1 MSNLKIKAN
10 AEEEA
15 KNLPSLVKLA
25 GASIL
30 ISSIR
35 NIYWKVNRKELCIA
49 IENLHSANKEKI
61 VKIVKYYEVFWE
73 RTKKDYIKELKK
85 IMGDDLNENK
95 VFYISPSLWVNIADV
110 TGRRNAFIVASEVQQ
125 NSLEFIF
132 LHELT
137 HLHYADFLKNSK
149 IKEAGKSSLMEGVAH
164 LILFKSLI
172 KNLFSGIKY
181 SEVVFVK
188 KNSEFMKKLEK
199 LWDNREN
206 FKSFLEEAIKLNK
219 KMKGVVIC

>member
-1 MSNLKIKAN
+1 
-10 AEEEA
+10 
-15 KNLPSLVKLA
+15 
-25 GASIL
+25 
-30 ISSIR
+30 
-35 NIYWKVNRKELCIA
+35 
-49 IENLHSANKEKI
+49 
-61 VKIVKYYEVFWE
+61 
-73 RTKKDYIKELKK
+73 
-85 IMGDDLNENK
+85 
-95 VFYISPSLWVNIADV
+95 
-110 TGRRNAFIVASEVQQ
+110 
-125 NSLEFIF
+125 
-132 LHELT
+132 
-137 HLHYADFLKNSK
+137 
-149 IKEAGKSSLMEGVAH
+149 MEGVAH